1 MISASLRGRYDSDV
15 SGAIGTVTVDGGAV
29 KLKANM
35 TDATF
40 VNGPSLEGLS
50 LSLEKPGS
58 FLIDYDVPKKDVHF
72 QFMNT
77 VRVLEKPLNFTYKH
91 WRGDN
96 RTALDGTLMI
106 DSANKLSANYV
117 FDSGNCK
124 LKYSYV
130 HRGLTTFEPS
140 YDFAKNSWDVS
151 VSQRVY
157 EDDVVKA
164 SYQSSS
170 KILGLE
176 WSRNS
181 SLSRGFKISAS
192 VNLAENSKFPTLS
205 AESRL
210 NFDMQLVNL

>member
-1 MISASLRGRYDSDV
+1 
-15 SGAIGTVTVDGGAV
+15 
-29 KLKANM
+29 
-35 TDATF
+35 
-40 VNGPSLEGLS
+40 
-50 LSLEKPGS
+50 
-58 FLIDYDVPKKDVHF
+58 
-72 QFMNT
+72 MNT
-77 VRVLEKPLNFTYKH
+77 VSVLEKPLNLTYTH

-96 RTALDGTLMI
+96 RTALDGTLVI
-106 DSANKLSANYV
+106 DSANKFSANYG

-140 YDFAKNSWDVS
+140 YDSAKNSWDVA

-181 SLSRGFKISAS
+181 SLSGGFK
-192 VNLAENSKFPTLS
+192 VLYCF
-205 AESRL
+205 
-210 NFDMQLVNL
+210 NFDLCIVVVMNAVLSSHCTNGI

>member
-1 MISASLRGRYDSDV
+1 
-15 SGAIGTVTVDGGAV
+15 
-29 KLKANM
+29 
-35 TDATF
+35 
-40 VNGPSLEGLS
+40 
-50 LSLEKPGS
+50 
-58 FLIDYDVPKKDVHF
+58 
-72 QFMNT
+72 MNT

-96 RTALDGTLMI
+96 RTTLDGTLMI
-106 DSANKLSANYV
+106 DSTNNLSANYG

-181 SLSRGFKISAS
+181 SLSGGFKISAS

-210 NFDMQLVNL
+210 NFDV